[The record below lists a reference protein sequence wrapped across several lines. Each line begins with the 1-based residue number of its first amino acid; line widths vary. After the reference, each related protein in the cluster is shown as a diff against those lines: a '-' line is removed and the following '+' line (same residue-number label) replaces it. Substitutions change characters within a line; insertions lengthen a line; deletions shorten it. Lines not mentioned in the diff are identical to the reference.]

1 MNTELIQK
9 LQTLKSKVEELS
21 KWERTGSMTML
32 NREAHL
38 QALATVKD
46 HVLQYVMNLVHG
58 MQNEEVREA
67 IIAGRTL
74 NIRKLMQD
82 MYSGK
87 IVLGTDIIHQFD
99 RITIPQ
105 LASQLQSLLELY
117 NPDSLP
123 EGESDPKVML
133 IEKLKPFAE
142 QAKDGMVSQLI
153 SILNNE
159 PPKVVVATPDE
170 DIKQIIAEA
179 QEITEQAR
187 RNVGSPDP
195 REEIEKLKSR
205 VREMLHRV
213 ESLVS
218 SMAPTSKED
227 DLLQDTIHQIQVKHD
242 LLVDRVQQE
251 LNILD
256 DKITEAN
263 KKLSGAPSGKTI
275 TIRID

>member
-1 MNTELIQK
+1 MTTELIKK

-87 IVLGTDIIHQFD
+87 IVLGTDIVHQFD

-123 EGESDPKVML
+123 EGESDPKAML

-159 PPKVVVATPDE
+159 PPKVVVATPDD

-256 DKITEAN
+256 DKIAEAN